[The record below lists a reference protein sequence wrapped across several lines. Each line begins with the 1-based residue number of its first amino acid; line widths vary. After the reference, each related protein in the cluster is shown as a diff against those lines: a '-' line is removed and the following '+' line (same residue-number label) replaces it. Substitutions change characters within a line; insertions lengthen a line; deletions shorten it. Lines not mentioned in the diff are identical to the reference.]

1 MLAFTFPG
9 QGSQRQG
16 MGRPWLD
23 HPSWEVVDE
32 ASAVAGRD
40 VARLLLEADADELTL
55 TANAQLATYV
65 MSLVVLDAI
74 ERVGIEPT
82 ACAGHSLGE
91 YTALTASG
99 ALGFED
105 GVRLVVERSEAMH
118 HAAEERPGTMAAV
131 LGADD
136 DAVEAACQRAEGE
149 VWVANYNAPGQVVI
163 AGTAE
168 AVILAGTIAKEL
180 GARRVMPF
188 PVAGAFHTALMAPA
202 RSRLRKA
209 LADAPFVAPEIPVVA
224 NVDARVHPGPSEWP
238 GLLSAQLCSPVRWCQ
253 SMATLGELGTTQV
266 VEVGPG
272 GVLTGLARRTLPEA
286 QALSVASPDDLAVL
300 VDTLSGSETWHAY
313 AAEHQGE
320 HLYTSERV
328 VVSPA
333 AGVFTPD
340 PGLPA
345 PAPGA
350 VAVASSSVSPAS
362 SVSPG
367 SPESPGPVVVAVGAL
382 LGRVGDNEVRTPFAG
397 QVVGFMAH
405 AGERVMAG
413 QPLAWLR
420 VSTVGT

>member
-9 QGSQRQG
+9 QGSQREG
-16 MGRPWLD
+16 MGRAWVD
-23 HPSWEVVDE
+23 HPSWEVVGE

-40 VARLLLEADADELTL
+40 LARLLLHADQDELTL

-65 MSLVVLDAI
+65 VSLVVLDAI

-99 ALGFED
+99 ALAFED
-105 GVRLVVERSEAMH
+105 GVRLVVERGEAMH

-136 DAVEAACQRAEGE
+136 DDVEAACQRAEGE

-168 AVILAGTIAKEL
+168 AVTVAGTIAKEL

-188 PVAGAFHTALMAPA
+188 PVAGAFHTALMGPA

-209 LADAPFVAPEIPVVA
+209 LADAPFSAPEIPVVA
-224 NVDARVHPGPSEWP
+224 NVDARAHADAGAWP
-238 GLLSAQLCSPVRWCQ
+238 ALLSAQLCSPVRWRQ
-253 SMATLGELGTTQV
+253 SLAKLNEMGATQM

-272 GVLTGLARRTLPEA
+272 GVLTGLARRTLPDV
-286 QALSVASPDDLAVL
+286 QALSVASPDDLGVL

-313 AAEHQGE
+313 AAAHQGE

-340 PGLPA
+340 PRLAAPGPGGLGA
-345 PAPGA
+345 AGRPAPGA
-350 VAVASSSVSPAS
+350 PAHGD
-362 SVSPG
+362 VEVG
-367 SPESPGPVVVAVGAL
+367 VGAL
-382 LGRVGDNEVRTPFAG
+382 LGTVGDTEVRTPFAG
-397 QVVGFMAH
+397 HVVGFLAH

-420 VSTVGT
+420 VSTAGT

>member
-16 MGRPWLD
+16 MGRPWVD
-23 HPSWEVVDE
+23 HPSWEVVAE
-32 ASAVAGRD
+32 ASDVAGRD
-40 VARLLLEADADELTL
+40 LARLLLEADSDELTL

-65 MSLVVLDAI
+65 ISLVVLDAI

-105 GVRLVVERSEAMH
+105 GVRLVVERGEAMH
-118 HAAEERPGTMAAV
+118 HAAEERTGTMAAV

-136 DAVEAACQRAEGE
+136 DAVEAACQRAEGG

-163 AGTAE
+163 AGTPE
-168 AVILAGTIAKEL
+168 AVAVAGTIAKEL

-188 PVAGAFHTALMAPA
+188 PVAGAFHTALMGSA

-209 LADAPFVAPEIPVVA
+209 LADAPFEAPEVPVVA
-224 NVDARVHPGPSEWP
+224 NVDARVHERAEEWP
-238 GLLSAQLCSPVRWCQ
+238 ALLSAQLCSPVRWRQ
-253 SMATLGELGTTQV
+253 TMGRLGELGTTRV

-272 GVLTGLARRTLPEA
+272 GVLTGLARRALPEA
-286 QALSVASPDDLAVL
+286 DALAVASPDDLGVL
-300 VDTLSGSETWHAY
+300 ADRLSGTETWHTY
-313 AAEHQGE
+313 AAAHQGE

-340 PGLPA
+340 PDLPA
-345 PAPGA
+345 PAPGGLSAPGTAAETTGGGEA
-350 VAVASSSVSPAS
+350 VVSV
-362 SVSPG
+362 G
-367 SPESPGPVVVAVGAL
+367 TR
-382 LGRVGDNEVRTPFAG
+382 LGRVGDQEVRTPFAG
-397 QVVGFMAH
+397 QVVGFLAH
-405 AGERVMAG
+405 AGERVVAG
-413 QPLAWLR
+413 QP
-420 VSTVGT
+420 